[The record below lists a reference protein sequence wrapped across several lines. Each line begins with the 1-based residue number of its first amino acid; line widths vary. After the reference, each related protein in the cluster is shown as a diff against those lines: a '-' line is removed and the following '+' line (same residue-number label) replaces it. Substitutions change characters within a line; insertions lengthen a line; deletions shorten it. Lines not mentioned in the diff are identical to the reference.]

1 VKILGIIPA
10 RYSSTRFP
18 GKPLADI
25 NGKTMI
31 MRVYEQA
38 KKATTLSDVIVATDD
53 ASIFDHVK
61 EFGGNVRMTSSAHQS
76 GTSRCLEVVGQLKD
90 NEPDVVVNIQGDE
103 PFIDPSQIDDLA
115 MLFANAEIQIATLI
129 KKLTTEAD
137 LLNPNIVKVVATT
150 DGKALY
156 FSRSPIPYFRESEQ
170 QTRFDR
176 TVFFKHIGIYAY
188 RSEVLKRIV
197 NLPAGNLE
205 SAEALEQLR
214 WLENGYNIHVAET
227 NLESHAVDTP
237 DDLSKFINN

>member
-1 VKILGIIPA
+1 MKIIGIIPA
-10 RYSSTRFP
+10 RYGSTRFP

-25 NGKTMI
+25 NGKSMI
-31 MRVYEQA
+31 RRVYEQA

-53 ASIFDHVK
+53 ARIFDHVK
-61 EFGGNVRMTSSAHQS
+61 GFGGNVRMTSSAHQS
-76 GTSRCLEVVGQLKD
+76 GTSRCLEVVGQFKED
-90 NEPDVVVNIQGDE
+90 KPDVILNIQGDE
-103 PFIDPSQIDDLA
+103 PFINPSQIEHLA
-115 MLFANAEIQIATLI
+115 MLFENIEVQIATLI
-129 KKLTTEAD
+129 KKISTEEE
-137 LLNPNIVKVVATT
+137 LLNPNVVKVVTT
-150 DGKALY
+150 IDGKALY

-170 QTRFDR
+170 QTRFDK

-214 WLENGYNIHVAET
+214 WLEYGYNIHVAET